1 MNIKNILPIVGLTAL
16 LVTGLAANATA
27 QTPAPGTLQA
37 GTTLRQKGERHPEIR
52 KAIKA
57 LENAKVHLKEA
68 AHDFGGHRKDALDA
82 VDNAIAQL
90 KLALQFDKK

>member
-1 MNIKNILPIVGLTAL
+1 MNIKNILPVIGITAVLVSGLSVSAIAQAPTSGL
-16 LVTGLAANATA
+16 QTG
-27 QTPAPGTLQA
+27 A
-37 GTTLRQKGERHPEIR
+37 GFRQKGERHPEIR

-57 LENAKVHLKEA
+57 LENAKLHLKEA